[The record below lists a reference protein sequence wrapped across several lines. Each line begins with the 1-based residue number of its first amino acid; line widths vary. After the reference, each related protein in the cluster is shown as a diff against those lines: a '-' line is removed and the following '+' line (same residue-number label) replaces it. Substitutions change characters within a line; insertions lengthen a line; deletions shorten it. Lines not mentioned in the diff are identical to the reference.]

1 MISLQIIDF
10 VLLSVINN
18 LSDIEKKRKQLHE
31 EKVNRYKNVK
41 KLQNQIQ

>member
-18 LSDIEKKRKQLHE
+18 LSDLEKQRKQLHE